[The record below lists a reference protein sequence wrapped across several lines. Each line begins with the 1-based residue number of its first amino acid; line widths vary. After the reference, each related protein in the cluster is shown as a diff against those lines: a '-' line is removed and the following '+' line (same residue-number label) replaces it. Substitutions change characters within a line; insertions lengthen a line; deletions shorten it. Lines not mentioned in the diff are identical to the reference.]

1 LAPFAV
7 INEKWMPMKANQMYC
22 GRGSDPNA
30 VIKTRFIPIV
40 IRKRRIGGTWYDE
53 TSNEARRTGTE
64 MILQVF
70 PDPFPR

>member
-1 LAPFAV
+1 MDAHESESDALRPR
-7 INEKWMPMKANQMYC
+7 C
-22 GRGSDPNA
+22 DPNA